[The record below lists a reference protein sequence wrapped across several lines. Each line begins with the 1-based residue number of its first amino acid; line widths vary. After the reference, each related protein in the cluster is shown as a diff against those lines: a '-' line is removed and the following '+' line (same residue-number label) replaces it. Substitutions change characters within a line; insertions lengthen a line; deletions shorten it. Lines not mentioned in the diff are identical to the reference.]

1 MELSG
6 WGKYPHIDSEVLYPL
21 DPKDVLRR
29 ICDTAHSP
37 LIARGLGR
45 SYGDSALAG
54 RVVSTRYLNHLLS
67 FDESTGVLS
76 CAAGVSFADILSVF
90 LPRGWFPPVT
100 PGTKFVTVG
109 GAIASD
115 IHGKNHHR
123 DGSFTDHVRRLSIAT
138 VSDGI
143 VACSPEQRP
152 ELFRATCAGMGLTGV
167 ILDATFGLKPVK
179 SAYIDATLLKAD
191 TLEEAL
197 ELFTVHQEVSYSV
210 AWMDCVSPGGSRGR
224 CVVMLGEHADQ
235 GGLGL
240 GSRRGLVVPAD
251 LPSWVLNRP
260 VMRAFN
266 ALYYKRLKKKRTDRR
281 LHYERFFYPLDG
293 LRHWNRLYGK
303 AGFTQYQFVL
313 PTEASLAG
321 LKTVL
326 GRIAASRHA
335 PALAVLKAFG
345 KGNANFLSFPMEGCT
360 LALDFRLDAGVFDV
374 LNELDRIVL
383 DYGGRVYLTKDVRM
397 SADTLRHSYPDWHA
411 LTRVRQAVGADTVL
425 HSLQSQRL
433 GL

>member
-6 WGKYPHIDSEVLYPL
+6 WGQYPRIDSEVLYPL

-29 ICDTAHSP
+29 LRSTAQGP

-45 SYGDSALAG
+45 SYGDSALSA
-54 RVVSTRYLNHLLS
+54 RVVSTRYLHHLLS
-67 FDESTGVLS
+67 FDESTGVLR
-76 CAAGVSFADILSVF
+76 CAAGVSLADILSVF
-90 LPRGWFPPVT
+90 VPRGWFPPVT

-123 DGSFTDHVRRLSIAT
+123 DGSFSDHVRCLTIAT

-143 VACSPEQRP
+143 VSCSREQRP
-152 ELFRATCAGMGLTGV
+152 ELFHATCGGMGLTGV

-179 SAYIDATLLKAD
+179 SAYIDVTLLKAD
-191 TLEEAL
+191 TLEEAV
-197 ELFTVHQEVSYSV
+197 ELFRLHHEVAYSV

-240 GSRRGLVVPAD
+240 GNRRGLAVPVD
-251 LPSWVLNRP
+251 LPGWVLNRP
-260 VMRAFN
+260 VMRVFN
-266 ALYYKRLKKKRTDRR
+266 VLYYKRLKKKRTDRR
-281 LHYERFFYPLDG
+281 MHYERFFYPLDG

-313 PTEASLAG
+313 PTEASLEG

-326 GRIAASRHA
+326 GRIAASGHT
-335 PALAVLKAFG
+335 PALAVLKVFG

-360 LALDFRLDAGVFDV
+360 LALDFRLDAGVFEL

-383 DYGGRVYLTKDVRM
+383 DHGGRVYLTKDVRM
-397 SADTLRHSYPDWHA
+397 SAETLRHGYPGWQNLA
-411 LTRVRQAVGADTVL
+411 RVRKAVGADTVL
-425 HSLQSQRL
+425 HSLQSRRL
-433 GL
+433 EL

>member
-6 WGKYPHIDSEVLYPL
+6 WGKYPRIDSEVLYPL

-197 ELFTVHQEVSYSV
+197 ELFRFHHGVSYSV

-397 SADTLRHSYPDWHA
+397 SAETLRHSYPDWSA

>member
-6 WGKYPHIDSEVLYPL
+6 WGRYPRIDAEVLYPL
-21 DPKDVLRR
+21 DPQDVLSRLR
-29 ICDTAHSP
+29 GTAQSP
-37 LIARGLGR
+37 LIVRGLGR
-45 SYGDSALAG
+45 SYGDSALSA
-54 RVVSTRYLNHLLS
+54 RVLSTRYLNHLLS
-67 FDESTGVLS
+67 FDESTALLT

-90 LPRGWFPPVT
+90 VPRGWFPPVT

-123 DGSFTDHVRRLSIAT
+123 DGSFTDHVRRLTIAT

-152 ELFRATCAGMGLTGV
+152 ELFHATCGGMGLTGV

-191 TLEEAL
+191 SLEEAV
-197 ELFTVHQEVSYSV
+197 ELFRLHHEASYSV
-210 AWMDCVSPGGSRGR
+210 AWMDCVSPGDSRGR

-235 GGLGL
+235 GGLSL
-240 GSRRGLVVPAD
+240 GSRRGLVVPVD
-251 LPSWVLNRP
+251 LPGWVLNRYA
-260 VMRAFN
+260 MRAFN
-266 ALYYKRLKKKRTDRR
+266 ALYYKRLRKKRTDRR

-321 LKTVL
+321 LKAVL

-360 LALDFRLDAGVFDV
+360 LALDFRLDAGVFEL
-374 LNELDRIVL
+374 LNELDSIVL
-383 DYGGRVYLTKDVRM
+383 DHGGRVYLTKDVRM
-397 SADTLRHSYPDWHA
+397 SAETLRHSYPGWHA
-411 LTRVRQAVGADTVL
+411 LTRVRKAVGADTVF
-425 HSLQSQRL
+425 HSLQSQRP